1 MINIE
6 KYAYWRGV
14 QYPPSLFFF
23 LFSSNCLLVIMPL
36 SISDLSIEGSMLI
49 ISLETPDGYCFV
61 GLLTIELFTLNN
73 DNPED
78 IKPFTACSPNKT
90 FLTLSLIQILV
101 STL

>member
-1 MINIE
+1 MHIGEGYNILQ
-6 KYAYWRGV
+6 AF
-14 QYPPSLFFF
+14 SFFSF
-23 LFSSNCLLVIMPL
+23 LSNCLLVIMPL

-90 FLTLSLIQILV
+90 FLTLIANPNFGIN
-101 STL
+101 TLTW